1 MPNNELIMLDSLALS
16 VVFPD
21 KTPLER
27 LFLGF
32 LLANTASTLCS
43 DYQPEQWT
51 SRQVSESLTYM
62 VPTRAETYSVY
73 LPVTQLTVT
82 LSADAFGL
90 AVTAIVSARIAVPDT
105 QNEEAYRFCALQ
117 AYAQQHPESGL
128 IASVMTLKPRED
140 VISPSL
146 IPNKNNHH

>member
-1 MPNNELIMLDSLALS
+1 MPKNELIMLDSLALS

-32 LLANTASTLCS
+32 LLANTASTLCG

-62 VPTRAETYSVY
+62 VPTRVETYSVY

-82 LSADAFGL
+82 FSADAFGL
-90 AVTAIVSARIAVPDT
+90 AVTAIVSARIVVPDT
-105 QNEEAYRFCALQ
+105 QNKDAYRFCALQ

-146 IPNKNNHH
+146 IHNKNNHH

>member
-51 SRQVSESLTYM
+51 SRQVSELLTYM

-105 QNEEAYRFCALQ
+105 QNEEQL
-117 AYAQQHPESGL
+117 S
-128 IASVMTLKPRED
+128 
-140 VISPSL
+140 
-146 IPNKNNHH
+146 